1 LLPIHLEG
9 AAPGLD
15 RLLEA
20 PDGLALLPEG
30 QLLAR
35 ARDAEH
41 HHLAL
46 ELGELNVPVLQR
58 HLRRLATDAL
68 PLQGRPSVGESGP
81 LLLEP
86 PLSSLTGGALLQE
99 LALSGGERRNL
110 GVEGGSQV
118 VGLLGLLL
126 ERARSLLGLA
136 LLSLRLLE
144 RRVEPP
150 VVAADAGHLRLPVG
164 RQGARVLQ
172 VRPRTL
178 QRLIPIDEG
187 RADPLEAGGVRRV
200 LPCALVELIA
210 QGHGP
215 ARQPAVRGPEGV
227 GERVEGVAPL
237 PELMELGGH
246 LIKGAVLI
254 AGAVLELLSPT
265 SQDP

>member
-1 LLPIHLEG
+1 LLPLHLEG

-20 PDGLALLPEG
+20 LDGLALLLEG

-41 HHLAL
+41 HQLAL
-46 ELGELNVPVLQR
+46 ELGELGVPVLQR
-58 HLRRLATDAL
+58 HLRRLASSAL
-68 PLQGRPSVGESGP
+68 PLQGRPSVGKGGL

-86 PLSSLTGGALLQE
+86 PRSSLTGRALLQV
-99 LALSGGERRNL
+99 LALSGGERRDL
-110 GVEGGSQV
+110 GVKGGPQV

-126 ERARSLLGLA
+126 ERARPLLGLA

-144 RRVEPP
+144 RRVEPL
-150 VVAADAGHLRLPVG
+150 VVAVDAGHLRLPVG
-164 RQGARVLQ
+164 RQGAHILQ
-172 VRPRTL
+172 VRPRPL
-178 QRLIPIDEG
+178 QRLIPVDEG
-187 RADPLEAGGVRRV
+187 RADSLMAGGVRRI

-215 ARQPAVRGPEGV
+215 VRQPAVRGPEGV
-227 GERVEGVAPL
+227 GKLVEGVSPL
-237 PELMELGGH
+237 PELMVLGGH
-246 LIKGAVLI
+246 LIKGTVLI

>member
-1 LLPIHLEG
+1 LLL
-9 AAPGLD
+9 
-15 RLLEA
+15 
-20 PDGLALLPEG
+20 EG

-41 HHLAL
+41 HQLAL
-46 ELGELNVPVLQR
+46 DLGELDVPVLQR
-58 HLRRLATDAL
+58 HLRRLASDVL
-68 PLQGRPSVGESGP
+68 PLQGRPSIGKSGL

-99 LALSGGERRNL
+99 LALGGGERRDL
-110 GVEGGSQV
+110 GVKGGLQV

-126 ERARSLLGLA
+126 ERTRLLLGLA
-136 LLSLRLLE
+136 LLSLHLLE

-172 VRPRTL
+172 VLPRPL

-187 RADPLEAGGVRRV
+187 RADPLEAGGMRRV
-200 LPCALVELIA
+200 LPCALVELIP

-215 ARQPAVRGPEGV
+215 MRQPAVWGPEGI

-237 PELMELGGH
+237 PELVELGSH
-246 LIKGAVLI
+246 LVEGAVLV
-254 AGAVLELLSPT
+254 AGTALELLSPT
-265 SQDP
+265 SQNP